1 MSAPALEAVTK
12 LAARQ
17 VLAGAADVL
26 DRDYPAAR
34 LTAVT
39 LTGALRQAALHLL
52 PDAAMSDIYQ
62 LAYDAG
68 DVLGAHLRSRG
79 ADPAL
84 LLERWSTPHAT
95 AEVIEDLRA
104 AANTTTES
112 GDQA

>member
-1 MSAPALEAVTK
+1 MTAPALEAVTE

-17 VLAGAADVL
+17 VLTAAATL
-26 DRDYPAAR
+26 LEETYPAAR
-34 LTAVT
+34 LTSIELIA
-39 LTGALRQAALHLL
+39 ALRQAALQLL
-52 PDAAMSDIYQ
+52 PDATMSDVYQ

-79 ADPAL
+79 ADPTL

-104 AANTTTES
+104 TTTES